1 MNEYRRIAN
10 SAPKLPYIFETGY
23 MHPILLAIALT
34 VHAETVKIAS
44 QTPLAGSW
52 FIEESADLRRWRVV
66 ASGSCTGQETVCAT
80 LPKRDLGFVRVEFL
94 PR

>member
-1 MNEYRRIAN
+1 
-10 SAPKLPYIFETGY
+10 
-23 MHPILLAIALT
+23 MHPILLAISLT
-34 VHAETVKIAS
+34 FSGQTVRIAS

-52 FIEESADLRRWRVV
+52 FIEESVDLHRWRVV
-66 ASGSCTGQETVCAT
+66 ASGVSTGQETVCAT